1 MRAFAA
7 LHPPPSN
14 RMSAGRKHDVWLRC
28 DYNT

>member
-7 LHPPPSN
+7 LHPPSN